1 MFLTHLPKHLILFIL
16 NEWLCSWDDFSTL
29 DVAMTNKELRR
40 YFYTPD
46 SQDSIAKINND
57 IAIAI
62 SSGEKLA
69 ILMEWKENRQLEI
82 TKLWLDYLETY
93 DELFEYYCMSVGSK
107 FSTLTQMKIS
117 NSYDAQLQLI
127 FCGNLPNL
135 TKLVMEDC
143 SILIC
148 REELTV
154 ADKIFCVT
162 NIKELSLN
170 RIRYTMR
177 RDGSKVKSVQNV
189 VALADCSKL
198 YLWMAKC
205 CPELTKLHMLDC
217 YGTHYTNTIP
227 MFHALPSLKDFSC
240 RISWLSVDQ
249 LLANSPESAATFR
262 EIAPLQV
269 QGIDGDRQYHLPRI
283 TSFDMYLI
291 GVSGPW
297 VIKQVLE
304 VMFQG
309 CDLSELQTLSLSLSD
324 EIPSDYY
331 DRLLRYLLL
340 HGHHLKSIYISIVDA
355 NTSSLLA
362 AICKYCTSLEHWA
375 LGHLTIEE
383 SAFTCLSLPNTLTNL
398 HSLSF
403 TCVSIS
409 NTSMEMIC
417 SSSVASQLTKL
428 SLTYVNLLSLE
439 AYHLIVHSFRRLQYL
454 EIATSMRYNFQ
465 QQDDAEHRD
474 CIRSIVQLL
483 DELFS
488 RQCVFADT
496 IETIS
501 LTISNDLRLSL
512 DWAVCE
518 NASFANELF
527 HDHMLKH
534 WHFPFPALQ
543 SFSMTWRISHPY
555 MNGLIMRKLLNCTK
569 LHSIELDLWNKK
581 SRNLH
586 HQVVNIKNRPEVIRQ
601 MREKEGY

>member
-1 MFLTHLPKHLILFIL
+1 MFLTVLPKHLILFIL
-16 NEWLCSWDDFSTL
+16 DEWLCSWNDFSSL
-29 DVAMTNKELRR
+29 DLAMINKELR
-40 YFYTPD
+40 FYLYAPN
-46 SQDSIAKINND
+46 SHDSIGKINND
-57 IAIAI
+57 ITITI
-62 SSGEKLA
+62 KNGENFA
-69 ILMEWKENRQLEI
+69 SLMNWKEKRLVAI
-82 TKLWLDYLETY
+82 TKLCLNCLDKYN
-93 DELFEYYCMSVGSK
+93 LFGYCMLGNK
-107 FSTLTQMKIS
+107 FSTLMELEIS
-117 NSYDAQLQLI
+117 NSDDVQLQFI
-127 FCGNLPNL
+127 FYGSLPNL
-135 TKLVMEDC
+135 IKFSMKEC

-148 REELTV
+148 HEALIL
-154 ADKIFCVT
+154 DKIFPVT
-162 NIKELSLN
+162 NIKELLLDNIVWILQGS
-170 RIRYTMR
+170 
-177 RDGSKVKSVQNV
+177 GSKVKPLQKVS
-189 VALADCSKL
+189 LAGCTKL
-198 YLWMAKC
+198 YLWIAKC
-205 CPELTKLHMLDC
+205 CPELIRLKLDDC
-217 YGTHYTNTIP
+217 YGTHYTNMIP
-227 MFHALPSLKDFSC
+227 MLQALPALKDVSYWVSS
-240 RISWLSVDQ
+240 ISFRR
-249 LLANSPESAATFR
+249 LLTNSPESAATFQD
-262 EIAPLQV
+262 ILPLPS
-269 QGIDGDRQYHLPRI
+269 DGGDRGRQYHLPHI
-283 TSFDMYLI
+283 TSLDIIIYGLDA
-291 GVSGPW
+291 W
-297 VIKQVLE
+297 VIMQVLE

-309 CDLSELQTLSLSLSD
+309 CDLRELQSLSFRLD
-324 EIPSDYY
+324 ADIPSNCY
-331 DRLLRYLLL
+331 DRLMQYLSL
-340 HGHHLKSIYISIVDA
+340 HGHHLKSICLDIADENPSP
-355 NTSSLLA
+355 LLA
-362 AICKYCTSLEHWA
+362 AICKYCTSLENWEFNS
-375 LGHLTIEE
+375 LTIED
-383 SAFTCLSLPNTLTNL
+383 STFTCLSLPNTLSNL
-398 HSLSF
+398 HSLVF
-403 TCVSIS
+403 TGVSMS
-409 NTSMEMIC
+409 NASMEMIC
-417 SSSVASQLTKL
+417 RSSVASQLTKL

-586 HQVVNIKNRPEVIRQ
+586 HQVINIKNRPEVIRQ